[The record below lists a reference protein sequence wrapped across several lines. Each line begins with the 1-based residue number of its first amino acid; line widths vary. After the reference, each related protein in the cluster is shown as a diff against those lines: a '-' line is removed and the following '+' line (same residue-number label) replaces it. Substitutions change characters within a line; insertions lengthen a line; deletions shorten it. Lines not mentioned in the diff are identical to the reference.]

1 MPASALENPQRLSRS
16 VLWDL
21 QRSYY
26 ASQGI
31 DAWRKR
37 VVPSYI
43 TSNPFVAQ
51 AYSRVVNGFIRDCVT
66 EPGLIDHDQ
75 PIYIVE
81 LGAGSGRFAYHF
93 LRRFLTSI
101 EGCHGKRLR
110 CRYVMTDFAPR
121 TIEYWKAHPS
131 LEPFVERGH
140 LAFGRFD
147 AGHDRAIKLCDTE
160 ETLGP
165 GTVNNPIVVLA
176 NYFFDSI
183 PQDLFRIEGSE
194 LHEQLVSVF
203 ARDGEVHPDEPD
215 ALDRIQ
221 ITYDSRPIGED
232 YYGDPILDELLQ
244 DYRHRLTDAVLL
256 LAADQGYSSEEEL
269 LEQDVPVIDLHGSIS
284 MRVNYHALGQYVL
297 KRGGRVYHAGQ
308 RSLSL
313 NVSCFVLGH
322 SPNATPATERIFND
336 AVARF
341 GPDDFFILKLG
352 VESAYESLDLPQ
364 ILEYLRL
371 TGYDVDIFV
380 GAFPALLNLVDSCS
394 IEEREELL
402 QALQQV
408 WEAYYPIGE
417 QLDLPFRIGVL
428 LYSAAWYR
436 EALEFFRHSERT
448 HGPHSSTS
456 YDKGMCHYMLGE
468 QESAQAC
475 VDEARRLD
483 PECEEAPWSDLGGET
498 V

>member
-1 MPASALENPQRLSRS
+1 
-16 VLWDL
+16 
-21 QRSYY
+21 
-26 ASQGI
+26 
-31 DAWRKR
+31 
-37 VVPSYI
+37 
-43 TSNPFVAQ
+43 
-51 AYSRVVNGFIRDCVT
+51 
-66 EPGLIDHDQ
+66 
-75 PIYIVE
+75 
-81 LGAGSGRFAYHF
+81 
-93 LRRFLTSI
+93 
-101 EGCHGKRLR
+101 
-110 CRYVMTDFAPR
+110 
-121 TIEYWKAHPS
+121 
-131 LEPFVERGH
+131 
-140 LAFGRFD
+140 
-147 AGHDRAIKLCDTE
+147 
-160 ETLGP
+160 
-165 GTVNNPIVVLA
+165 
-176 NYFFDSI
+176 
-183 PQDLFRIEGSE
+183 
-194 LHEQLVSVF
+194 
-203 ARDGEVHPDEPD
+203 VHPDEPD

-244 DYRHRLTDAVLL
+244 DYRHRLTDAVLSYPCAAMGCISDLSRLSETGLLL

-269 LEQDVPVIDLHGSIS
+269 LEQDMPVIDLHGSIS

-428 LYSAAWYR
+428 LYSAAWYG
-436 EALEFFRHSERT
+436 EALEFFRRSERM

-456 YDKGMCHYMLGE
+456 YDMGMCYYMLGE